1 MILAAAPA
9 YSVAAMSLFN
19 RSNVTWTPEAE
30 KRLARVPVF
39 VRPFVRRRAE
49 AVARERGLSEI
60 TPELLAELKEKE
72 MPK

>member
-1 MILAAAPA
+1 
-9 YSVAAMSLFN
+9 MSFLN

-30 KRLARVPVF
+30 KRLARIPIF

-49 AVARERGLSEI
+49 AVARERGLTEI
-60 TPELLAELKEKE
+60 TPELLAELKAKE